1 MIMDKTSLMYNVII
15 EGEGRRVMEK
25 KALNMEVGERI
36 RTMRETNRFTREQLA
51 EKANI
56 SIQFLY
62 DIENGAKSM
71 TVPTIINIAAALRV
85 STDYL
90 LLGNNENSLVN
101 PSIIAQL
108 QTLSENQQKV
118 AGELLNCFV
127 RGITAD

>member
-1 MIMDKTSLMYNVII
+1 MDKTSLMYNVII

-90 LLGNNENSLVN
+90 LLGNDENSLVN